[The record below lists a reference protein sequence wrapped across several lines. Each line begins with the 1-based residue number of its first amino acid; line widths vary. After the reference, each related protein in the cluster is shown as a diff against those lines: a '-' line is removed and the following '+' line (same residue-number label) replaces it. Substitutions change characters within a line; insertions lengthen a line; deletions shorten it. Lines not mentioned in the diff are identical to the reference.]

1 MRHVISLQG
10 SVVASSRNTLVS
22 QRIGFPYQIT
32 HIRVKYALGHN
43 GLVQHSFFV
52 SNDAAAPTGGIPS
65 GQNVLAQYGNVDY
78 VRGDDDITD
87 MDDETIVARMPT
99 WVKVHAYNIDTVIHT
114 INVLITIEDFQ
125 KHPEAR
131 QLQELIGVQDQVG

>member
-1 MRHVISLQG
+1 
-10 SVVASSRNTLVS
+10 
-22 QRIGFPYQIT
+22 
-32 HIRVKYALGHN
+32 
-43 GLVQHSFFV
+43 V